1 MRFWT
6 TVVGGLLLGACAR
19 EDAHPPATVQSRPT
33 AAEARRSGT
42 RVPGPPTTDTAAVRG
57 GCSALRALLESLKA
71 AVHDSAQVEAVRDTS
86 GVFPRHAAG
95 SEFACTVSYQD
106 AVSGLWL
113 NDTLRARLGSK
124 GWRMREDVAAA
135 DGPDGSVLA
144 YSQAG
149 AACVLRSGWDGD
161 DDEDSSYVPV
171 RGLTVHATCFA
182 DRRVPRTE

>member
-1 MRFWT
+1 MRSWA

-19 EDAHPPATVQSRPT
+19 EDAYPPAKVQSRPT
-33 AAEARRSGT
+33 AAEAQRSGT
-42 RVPGPPTTDTAAVRG
+42 PVQGLPTTDTAAVRG

-71 AVHDSAQVEAVRDTS
+71 AVHDSAQVEAARDTS
-86 GVFPRHAAG
+86 GAFPRHAAG

-113 NDTLRARLGSK
+113 NDTLRARLGSM

-149 AACVLRSGWDGD
+149 AVCVLRSGWDGD

-171 RGLTVHATCFA
+171 RGLTVQATCFA
-182 DRRVPRTE
+182 DRRVPMTE